1 MTRRTAIVVGAGI
14 GGLATA
20 LALARAGWDVRV
32 LERAAGL
39 GEVGAGLTLSPNA
52 LRALHWLGLADRLA
66 PILSLPPYQI
76 SEDPLTGAETG
87 RLVRGARAIEQ
98 YGVPYAF
105 VHRADLHATLAQ
117 GLQRL
122 NPTAIALDTAVSS
135 VSAGADGASVT
146 TSAGD
151 TLEAALVIGADGL
164 RSSVRAALLGS
175 QTARYTGFVAWRA
188 LLDYAQAPAGTL
200 PAGSAVTFGP
210 GRCFV
215 RYRLEPR
222 QQLNC
227 VAFAREPDWP
237 EEDWSV
243 PADPEVPARLF
254 DDWHPALSALLRAA
268 PEGRCYKWGLFD
280 RDPIP
285 TYAYGHLALLGDAAH
300 PMLPFLGQGAALAL
314 EDAVVLARALGA
326 EPDVAV
332 ALQRYDRARQ
342 PRGTAAQL
350 ESRAAGLR
358 LHGEGESP
366 RQVNEET
373 LDYFAYD
380 PAGVAI

>member
-1 MTRRTAIVVGAGI
+1 MARRTAIVVGAGI

-20 LALARAGWDVRV
+20 LGLARAGWDVRV
-32 LERAAGL
+32 LERAASL

-52 LRALHWLGLADRLA
+52 LRALHWLGLADRLT

-76 SEDPLTGAETG
+76 SEDPLTGAESG

-105 VHRADLHATLAQ
+105 VHRADLHAVLAQ
-117 GLQRL
+117 
-122 NPTAIALDTAVSS
+122 ALHELRPAAVVLESVVTAV
-135 VSAGADGASVT
+135 ATAERGASVT
-146 TSAGD
+146 TSDGRSLGA
-151 TLEAALVIGADGL
+151 ELVVGADGL
-164 RSSVRAALLGS
+164 RSSVRAALLG
-175 QTARYTGFVAWRA
+175 QQAARYTGFVAWRA
-188 LLDYAQAPAGTL
+188 LLDYAQAPPGTL
-200 PAGSAVTFGP
+200 PAGSAVTWGP

-227 VAFAREPDWP
+227 VAFAREPDWQ

-268 PEGRCYKWGLFD
+268 PRDRCYKWGLFD

-326 EPDVAV
+326 EPDVAA

-342 PRGTAAQL
+342 PRGAAAQL

-380 PAGVAI
+380 PASVTI

>member
-1 MTRRTAIVVGAGI
+1 MARRTAIVVGAGI

-20 LALARAGWDVRV
+20 LGLARAGWDVRV
-32 LERAAGL
+32 LERAASL

-52 LRALHWLGLADRLA
+52 LRALHWLGLADRLT

-76 SEDPLTGAETG
+76 SEDPLTGAESG

-105 VHRADLHATLAQ
+105 VHRADLHAVLAQ
-117 GLQRL
+117 
-122 NPTAIALDTAVSS
+122 ALHELRPAAVVLESVVTAV
-135 VSAGADGASVT
+135 ATAERGASVT
-146 TSAGD
+146 TSDGRSLKA
-151 TLEAALVIGADGL
+151 ELVVGADGL
-164 RSSVRAALLGS
+164 RSSVRAALLG
-175 QTARYTGFVAWRA
+175 QQAARYTGFVAWRA
-188 LLDYAQAPAGTL
+188 LLDYAQAPPGTL
-200 PAGSAVTFGP
+200 PAGSAVTWGP

-227 VAFAREPDWP
+227 VAFAREPDWQ

-268 PEGRCYKWGLFD
+268 PRDRCYKWGLFD

-314 EDAVVLARALGA
+314 EDAVVLTRALGA
-326 EPDVAV
+326 EPDVAA

-342 PRGTAAQL
+342 PRGAAAQL

-380 PAGVAI
+380 PASVTI